1 MDSDSNDNPS
11 EARNDIFILPDVL
24 LVRILSELS
33 WEDILKLKLVSRSFY
48 NFIHENYHQL
58 NRREVSKV
66 NILHDVDSKGCLCKV
81 DLNFTN
87 IQNNERTNYPYGKS
101 IDVGSSEEL
110 SRLLKIYDMRDLDYL
125 SMAARDNIDIFGII
139 NRSFQEG
146 TKIGD
151 LVIYELSE
159 KNFTSFQT
167 FINKLLLVKDFS
179 ILNICCHSTESKD
192 VNPVSFLQS
201 FNITRSLLIYEC
213 NETRILTSDI
223 VDNFLRKNPSVQRLT
238 IGSGNSEFIRNLFK
252 EDFALDQPHKMENK
266 LWCSKI
272 SLQFFGNE
280 YKQLSRILMNDLYE
294 RENVQ
299 KVISIQ
305 NFPENS
311 EIESVINC
319 RHCPKD
325 KHKIEINVSLMG
337 VFLNTCDR

>member
-1 MDSDSNDNPS
+1 MDSISNKEITEEQKNKFVLSDK
-11 EARNDIFILPDVL
+11 LPFH
-24 LVRILSELS
+24 ILSELS
-33 WEDILKLKLVSRSFY
+33 WKDILKPKLVELSGVKILYVEDSEGYPFSVYSTFASIPDCESRKSSNQKHVEIERGDQMSRFLKMFDMRNLSLLDVY
-48 NFIHENYHQL
+48 VYGCF
-58 NRREVSKV
+58 
-66 NILHDVDSKGCLCKV
+66 ILHV
-81 DLNFTN
+81 
-87 IQNNERTNYPYGKS
+87 
-101 IDVGSSEEL
+101 
-110 SRLLKIYDMRDLDYL
+110 
-125 SMAARDNIDIFGII
+125 
-139 NRSFQEG
+139 
-146 TKIGD
+146 
-151 LVIYELSE
+151 
-159 KNFTSFQT
+159 
-167 FINKLLLVKDFS
+167 
-179 ILNICCHSTESKD
+179 CCHSTESKD
-192 VNPVSFLQS
+192 VNPVSILQS

-223 VDNFLRKNPSVQRLT
+223 VDNFLRRNLSVQRLT

-252 EDFALDQPHKMENK
+252 EDFAMDQPHKMENK

-299 KVISIQ
+299 EVISIQ